1 MHSNFRHK
9 GENHNKNI
17 HLESRVKSF
26 KDFAQVVISCL
37 NDVKASKIK
46 KFDKWD
52 LIQICEFRRKGWLE
66 EDGKINA
73 NLSTKYNELG
83 ISNLFYNGVL

>member
-9 GENHNKNI
+9 GENHNKNL
-17 HLESRVKSF
+17 HFLSRVKSF

-66 EDGKINA
+66 EDGKINT
-73 NLSTKYNELG
+73 NLSAKYNELG
-83 ISNLFYNGVL
+83 ILNLFYNGVL